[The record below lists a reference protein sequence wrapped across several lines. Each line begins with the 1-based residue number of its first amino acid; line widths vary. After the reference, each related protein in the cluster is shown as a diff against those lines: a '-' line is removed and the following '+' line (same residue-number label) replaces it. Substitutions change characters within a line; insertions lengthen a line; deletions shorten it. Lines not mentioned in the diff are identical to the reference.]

1 MEQNPRVQTTRWST
15 DLLMQTHKE
24 MYVLQASSDR
34 PFQTL
39 TAQNLSWLESC
50 SCFLK
55 RDVEVCHKDIL
66 FFPHVT

>member
-1 MEQNPRVQTTRWST
+1 MVCFYLKQKPLVETVQWST

-24 MYVLQASSDR
+24 TYVLQASSDT

-50 SCFLK
+50 SDF
-55 RDVEVCHKDIL
+55 
-66 FFPHVT
+66 